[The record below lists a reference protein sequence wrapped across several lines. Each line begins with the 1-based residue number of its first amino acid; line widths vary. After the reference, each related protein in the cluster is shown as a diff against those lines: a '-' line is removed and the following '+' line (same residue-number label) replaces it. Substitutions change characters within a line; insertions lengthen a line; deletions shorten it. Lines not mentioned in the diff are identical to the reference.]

1 MLDKLDVEDVSKD
14 AEVWEKVVRKL
25 QTGAM
30 PPAGAPRPDQA
41 DYLSLTSHLESEL
54 DSAWTANPNPG
65 RAVAHR
71 LNRAEYA
78 NVIRDLLSIEVDD
91 ESLLPPD
98 IAGHGF
104 DNNAE
109 VLSVSPLLLERY
121 MSAAENISR
130 LAIGDSTI
138 DPSFQTYKVP
148 ARLMQDERMSEE
160 LPFGSRGGIVVLHHF
175 PLDGE
180 YVIRIR
186 LQRNNIDYI
195 RGLAEPHQL
204 DVRLDDERIKLFTV
218 GGEDKGRSGP
228 LFTFTAPDSRGDPER
243 EAYETLADIGLEVRI
258 PVKAGPRRVGI
269 TFLQQ
274 TTKREG
280 VFMPRLLLPELPS
293 YKGGDPAVDSVTI
306 GGPFDATG
314 VGDTPSRQKIFVCRP
329 TDLTDDEPCAK
340 KILSALARRAYRRPV
355 TEADIQTLLVFH
367 RAGRNEGGFETGIGR
382 AIQRMLVSP
391 EFLFRIERDPANVAP
406 GTAHRISDLELAS
419 RLSFFLWSSIP
430 DDELLDLAEKDSLHD
445 RAVLETQVRRMLADS
460 RATAIASNFAGQW
473 LYLRNLQAV
482 TPDEKV
488 FPEFDNNLRNA
499 FRQETELLF
508 ENMLQEDRSALDLLR
523 ADYTFVNERLA
534 RHYGIPNVF
543 GSHFRRV
550 KLSDE
555 NRRGLLGQGSILTVT
570 SYANRTSPVLRG
582 KWVLE
587 NILGTPPPAPP
598 PNVPALPENENDGKV
613 LSVRQRLEA
622 HRANA
627 VCASCHSRMDPL
639 GFALENFDATGNWRV
654 TENSTSIDA
663 SGILADGTKFQ
674 GPVELRNL
682 LLNKPDQFVTT
693 VTEKLLAYALGR
705 GIEYYDAPAV
715 RRIMRDAAPN
725 DHSWSSIILGIVNS
739 TPFQMRR
746 SQEL

>member
-1 MLDKLDVEDVSKD
+1 MLDKLDVEDVGKD

-54 DSAWTANPNPG
+54 DSAWTASPNPG

-104 DNNAE
+104 DNNAA

-243 EAYETLADIGLEVRI
+243 EAYETLADIGLEVRM

-329 TDLTDDEPCAK
+329 TDLRDDEPCAK

-725 DHSWSSIILGIVNS
+725 DHRWSSIILGIVNS